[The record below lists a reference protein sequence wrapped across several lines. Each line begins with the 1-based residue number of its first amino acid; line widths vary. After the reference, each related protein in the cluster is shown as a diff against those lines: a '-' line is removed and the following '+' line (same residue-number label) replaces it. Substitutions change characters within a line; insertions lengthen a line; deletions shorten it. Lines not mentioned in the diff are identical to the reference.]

1 MGFFTYNNGNGIMIS
16 LNKLFMSFIIPKV
29 FGFGGGGDGGAGEA
43 RQRQVDK
50 EAKIEQGIGAVNALF
65 GTNDRNN
72 QYASHRQ
79 NVYDLNKTSLDK
91 SYEDAQRNLTF
102 ALARNSLGGSSISA
116 DKKSDLLTGYNDNIQ
131 KVNDMSDSASNSLKR
146 NDELTRQNLVNSVQT
161 GLDQTGAVNQALS
174 NMKINYDQAGER
186 NVANNWDGMFD
197 QWKGYKRG
205 QQYNNTMTEDED
217 DRYGQTY
224 FTNT

>member
-1 MGFFTYNNGNGIMIS
+1 M
-16 LNKLFMSFIIPKV
+16 
-29 FGFGGGGDGGAGEA
+29 
-43 RQRQVDK
+43 
-50 EAKIEQGIGAVNALF
+50 
-65 GTNDRNN
+65 
-72 QYASHRQ
+72 
-79 NVYDLNKTSLDK
+79 NKTSLDK

-102 ALARNSLGGSSISA
+102 ALARNSLSGSSISA

-131 KVNDMSDSASNSLKR
+131 KVNDMSDSASNTLKK

-174 NMKINYDQAGER
+174 NMKINYDQASEK